1 MSNLR
6 RKLPS
11 ANALFVFEAAARCG
25 SFTRAAAQLGVT
37 QPAVSRMLSLLEAHL
52 EVQLFVRTS
61 GGISLT
67 DNGNI
72 LYRGIEDGFRHIE
85 EAIQEIRA
93 RHTGMETITLSVST
107 AFTTHWL
114 MPRMHRLQQE
124 FPTVDLRFQLISG
137 SVKGSVEDVDLGLRF
152 MTSND
157 EEHESA
163 LIMPEILI
171 PVCSSEYRA
180 QHFPE
185 ASTPGELTLISLSD
199 SRANWS
205 DLFPEFVRLCPAP
218 PHELNFSDYAVVLQ
232 AAMLGQGVAIGWFNV
247 TTHWFIKGALV
258 PAISCA
264 IMTERQCHFIHSRKK
279 PPSDATLRVRDW
291 LIEEIRTETRQV
303 MQRYPEL
310 ALERY
315 LVGCL

>member
-1 MSNLR
+1 
-6 RKLPS
+6 
-11 ANALFVFEAAARCG
+11 
-25 SFTRAAAQLGVT
+25 
-37 QPAVSRMLSLLEAHL
+37 MLSLLEAHL

-247 TTHWFIKGALV
+247 TTHWFTKGALV